1 MPSKYVVKPGDSLWT
16 IAQKTGKDWLSV
28 VAAYGGRDP
37 NTIQPGETINLP
49 SGRASEGSRSRAAVR
64 AGVSA
69 TGRPGDV
76 GAFSVSEQGGL
87 IQSNFV
93 PEVAAQR
100 RAPDVINLAPHSA
113 ARARE
118 DISPAL
124 RTTQYQQLSPGGRPL
139 FPTVGRSTPS
149 TAKAKAKAREAVSP
163 LGPGV
168 TYAERMAAYSRAFGA
183 AASGAVGGIQ
193 TILSGAAGA
202 LPEPQEAIT
211 QAAINAVGSIGRTAL
226 QQYYGNVVP
235 SVFESWPTQE
245 QAAQQGPINRGARET
260 PEAVTGVGYGRQ
272 GAPMFSQG
280 PMAAGSPNYRPTI
293 AVGGKN
299 YYLYFNEAG
308 QAGYSADA
316 RFKPGGN
323 AVRADLGHFDSL
335 VANGQKDTAME
346 IAQRRARFGQSG
358 GLATQVFLVEQ
369 AIQGGRKPTYAT
381 ENVFALIALRDGWA
395 GTLEE
400 YMYALGYIPD
410 IVPGVWKLGTLTM
423 AGGGGPIGGGSI
435 FGSGGG
441 GFGGRGGGGGA
452 TNRGGSGG
460 NIMIDW
466 RITA

>member
-16 IAQKTGKDWLSV
+16 IAKKTGRDWLSV
-28 VAAYGGRDP
+28 VAAYRGRDP
-37 NTIQPGETINLP
+37 NTIQPGEVINIP
-49 SGRASEGSRSRAAVR
+49 SGRASEGARSRAAAR
-64 AGVSA
+64 AGISA
-69 TGRPGDV
+69 TGRPEDV
-76 GAFSVSEQGGL
+76 GAFSVNEQGGL
-87 IQSNFV
+87 VQSNFV
-93 PEVAAQR
+93 PEVAAPR
-100 RAPDVINLAPHSA
+100 PAPDVINLAPHSA

-118 DISPAL
+118 QTSPAL
-124 RTTQYQQLSPGGRPL
+124 RTTQYPQLTPGGRPV
-139 FPTVGRSTPS
+139 FGTIRQAAAPS
-149 TAKAKAKAREAVSP
+149 TAKAKAKAREAVST

-168 TYAERMAAYSRAFGA
+168 TYAERAAAYSRAFGA
-183 AASGAVGGIQ
+183 AASGAAGRTQAV
-193 TILSGAAGA
+193 LSGAAGA
-202 LPEPQEAIT
+202 LPEPQEAIA

-293 AVGGKN
+293 AVGCKN

-410 IVPGVWKLGTLTM
+410 IVPGVWKLGTLG
-423 AGGGGPIGGGSI
+423 AGGSVGGGSI

-441 GFGGRGGGGGA
+441 GFFGGGGGGRRA
-452 TNRGGSGG
+452 EERRVGE
-460 NIMIDW
+460 
-466 RITA
+466 

>member
-16 IAQKTGKDWLSV
+16 IAKKTGRDWLSV

-37 NTIQPGETINLP
+37 NTIQPGEVINIP
-49 SGRASEGSRSRAAVR
+49 SGRASESARSRAAVR

-69 TGRPGDV
+69 TGRPEDV
-76 GAFSVSEQGGL
+76 GTYIVNQQGGL
-87 IQSNFV
+87 VQSNFV
-93 PEVAAQR
+93 PEVATPR
-100 RAPDVINLAPHSA
+100 PAPDVINLAPHSA

-118 DISPAL
+118 QTSPAL
-124 RTTQYQQLSPGGRPL
+124 RTTQYPQLTPGGRPV
-139 FPTVGRSTPS
+139 FGTIRQAAAPS

-168 TYAERMAAYSRAFGA
+168 TYAERAAAYSRAFGA
-183 AASGAVGGIQ
+183 AASGAVGRTQ
-193 TILSGAAGA
+193 AVLSGAAAA
-202 LPEPQEAIT
+202 LPEPQEAIV

-245 QAAQQGPINRGARET
+245 QAVQQGPINREVRGVPAGGAIPIDT
-260 PEAVTGVGYGRQ
+260 PESLGLYQ
-272 GAPMFSQG
+272 GAPLF
-280 PMAAGSPNYRPTI
+280 AGRYRPTI

-299 YYLYFNEAG
+299 YYLYLNEQG

-323 AVRADLGHFDSL
+323 AVRADLSHFDNL
-335 VANGQKDTAME
+335 VEQGQGDVAME

-358 GLATQVFLVEQ
+358 GLATQVFLTEQ
-369 AIQGGRKPTYAT
+369 AILGGRKPTYVT

-400 YMYALGYIPD
+400 YMYAMGYIPD
-410 IVPGVWKLGTLTM
+410 IVPGTWKLGTLSR

-435 FGSGGG
+435 FGGGG
-441 GFGGRGGGGGA
+441 GGGGSGGRGGGGA
-452 TNRGGSGG
+452 TSRGGSGG

-466 RITA
+466 RISA